1 MLAKAIEK
9 IQELTNAQEN
19 CRVEEC
25 DIFGERY
32 IHQGEIKKDF
42 NLDEKRFIKEKILL
56 VSQCQ
61 ELILLKL
68 KVLQRLMK

>member
-32 IHQGEIKKDF
+32 IHQGE
-42 NLDEKRFIKEKILL
+42 NLTRFTVPRICLL
-56 VSQCQ
+56 YTSPSP
-61 ELILLKL
+61 
-68 KVLQRLMK
+68 RD